1 MHTKSPHKERRMK
14 TITLD
19 TVPWRLRE
27 GKPSP
32 NGALNHQ
39 QLQALGDAYGF
50 TSDQMQ
56 DLSRRI
62 DFGLSNELHITPPE
76 LIEDRQRRGQYEL
89 ETVVRRLSSASKAL
103 ADAETILEPVSIRN
117 LYTYVGVPNP
127 ERAHRDALKQAENA
141 IKAAL
146 SFYSMA
152 AREDLAIYT
161 AHPDKRQVY
170 DIRREIVCTGIF
182 NVWEEAG
189 RSISFTTDPITS
201 KRGGP
206 LLDFVNAVVECIT
219 DPATRLSG
227 EAIKTEIKRYKGGR

>member
-1 MHTKSPHKERRMK
+1 MK

-50 TSDQMQ
+50 MPDQML

-62 DFGLSNELHITPPE
+62 DIGLSRELQIASPE
-76 LIEDRQRRGQYEL
+76 LSEVRQRRGRHEL
-89 ETVVRRLSSASKAL
+89 QTLVKRLSSASKAL
-103 ADAETILEPVSIRN
+103 ADAETILEPVSVRN
-117 LYTYVGVPNP
+117 LYAYVGVPNP

-141 IKAAL
+141 ITAAL
-146 SFYSMA
+146 SFYLVA
-152 AREDLAIYT
+152 AREDLAFYT
-161 AHPDKRQVY
+161 AHPDKRQVH

-182 NVWEEAG
+182 NAWEDAG
-189 RSISFTTDPITS
+189 RRLSFTTDPITS
-201 KRGGP
+201 ERGGP
-206 LLDFVNAVVECIT
+206 LLEFVNAVVECIT
-219 DPATRLSG
+219 DPPTRLTG
-227 EAIKTEIKRYKGGR
+227 ETIKTEIKRYKGGR